1 MKKTDKTRMIDEQQ
15 LKPLLPKRPKKRLIL
30 RELSIFMMV
39 SFTEMMDSE
48 LILTTVKLLAGS
60 TIT

>member
-48 LILTTVKLLAGS
+48 LILTTVKLLAGL